1 MKRNVM
7 LDTSVILEGLE
18 GLKRLHK
25 EGAELFVTDIVLQEL
40 DGKKSDERV
49 GYHARSFFRALGNA
63 AGEKVD
69 RVPGSGAELK
79 NGDTLWRMRLS
90 LESGEID
97 IYTLVRKHYR
107 TRSDNDSKIIEV
119 AKDYGFTLVT
129 FDTAQKVR
137 TMSEGVD
144 VALMDETKVS
154 EKNEGISN
162 IVKFIFLL
170 IVFFS
175 PVIILTIGGEVT
187 NGYRGTFGIIW
198 AIFGA
203 LSFPIAFYAT
213 AKIADST
220 SYASSSGDSYYK
232 SKSDDGKSTWQSD
245 PVSDE
250 ISGVMDYGCGL
261 YD

>member
-69 RVPGSGAELK
+69 RVPGSGAELR

-107 TRSDNDSKIIEV
+107 THSNNDSRIIEV

-137 TMSEGVD
+137 AMSEGVD
-144 VALMDETKVS
+144 
-154 EKNEGISN
+154 
-162 IVKFIFLL
+162 
-170 IVFFS
+170 
-175 PVIILTIGGEVT
+175 
-187 NGYRGTFGIIW
+187 
-198 AIFGA
+198 AIFGGEIDDA
-203 LSFPIAFYAT
+203 KVQYTKIPSKERWRMVIIGGLVLLVGIVAAIISDHSRGMLSDLTGFSAIFLIFFGFLSVIAGLVGREKTGRTRAR
-213 AKIADST
+213 
-220 SYASSSGDSYYK
+220 SGD
-232 SKSDDGKSTWQSD
+232 KSTWESN
-245 PVSDE
+245 PVHDE
-250 ISGVMDYGCGL
+250 VNGVMDYGYGL